1 MLMPEPVRYQNK
13 GTQSGTGLI
22 LQDAGMPMPAASTS
36 MPMPSYA
43 AALTAASNTAAGPA
57 LGLFLTTGAALPLPA
72 HAVIRSNVLQ
82 NG

>member
-1 MLMPEPVRYQNK
+1 
-13 GTQSGTGLI
+13 
-22 LQDAGMPMPAASTS
+22 MPMPAASTS

-57 LGLFLTTGAALPLPA
+57 LGLFLTTGAPLPLPA

-82 NG
+82 KWLTPSWQIDVALGNKKVLFNIFSL